1 MAGDLNVNQ
10 LTVATTVVD
19 ADKLYYG
26 KSPFG
31 VTDDRAISY
40 LNFKTQ
46 INITDTY
53 SGLNTTDKTI
63 VGALNEAYQWDRA
76 LLSGSVYYLT
86 PRHSGDVLKLKN
98 YIYLGTVDPYSRT
111 QIWNYEL
118 NSVLRLG
125 ALTSDGDPV
134 DATSEGSVFYGQN
147 AQVDAMSNVN
157 FSYVRL
163 KPTRIGLYNGK
174 SGGYTGYLFRL
185 DTQTDECYLRD
196 NAGTKVFDFVRATGS
211 LTLSALSLAGGIV
224 QTNAA
229 GLLSTSVTLPNGT
242 LATTQA
248 AGDNSTKL
256 ATTAYVDNAVS
267 PENLW
272 DRTVIPA
279 FYTVVTPHTAT
290 DRIQVPTITGGGT
303 YGGILYTDMDGNKTI
318 TASSNMV
325 WTGAGFL
332 LGSSSPYLKIY
343 QNAGVALAGSGFI
356 LQTSDNDYA
365 GIYHAADATA
375 ASNSTLD
382 FDAKPST
389 ASEASLMR
397 FGYNTVAATTS
408 FVFYNGKASY
418 AAHPTFSADTELV
431 DKKYVDE
438 AILGEDLWDRVS
450 IDGGLFKITPK
461 DSTDMLDIPKSIHSA
476 STLVIQGHISSN
488 YIAQFNALSGNA
500 QIGLRQSAST
510 PNVKI
515 GHIYQRYTAD
525 NWFVGLNTTNEDFLF
540 IRDPSGSAGISLSLN
555 ATTGAATFLSNIVTT
570 SGNIY
575 IGTPSDNTVGSWAQ
589 LKTGTGLSTTYKI
602 QHYED
607 VSGDGSAYG
616 YVSKFVVDY
625 SGNAAI
631 YATDGGPLYG
641 TLTVGTVSLIKK
653 NADPHLLIYAT
664 AGKSVIH
671 IDQHSATRAYSGI
684 KYSRNGTEN
693 WFAGLNTADD
703 HYRIWRGG
711 LNAFAL
717 QTNGTLHLNASVASS
732 FGGLTILN
740 SGSSGYPSITLWNGS
755 VGATNSWNIICF
767 DGKLQFQYFDGTIW
781 VNKEIWTPT

>member
-1 MAGDLNVNQ
+1 MAGDKRITELVAATAAAGTDLSEIVQGGLNKKITGT
-10 LTVATTVVD
+10 LTADYIGTV
-19 ADKLYYG
+19 K
-26 KSPFG
+26 
-31 VTDDRAISY
+31 
-40 LNFKTQ
+40 
-46 INITDTY
+46 TY

-86 PRHSGDVLKLKN
+86 PRHSGDVVKIKN

-147 AQVDAMSNVN
+147 AQADAMSNVN

-242 LATTQA
+242 LATTQT

-267 PENLW
+267 VEDLW
-272 DRTVIPA
+272 DRTVIPT

-408 FVFYNGKASY
+408 FVFHNGKASY

-431 DKKYVDE
+431 DKKYVD
-438 AILGEDLWDRVS
+438 DLA
-450 IDGGLFKITPK
+450 GAQTPITEE
-461 DSTDMLDIPKSIHSA
+461 
-476 STLVIQGHISSN
+476 LVIDSDGKTSFTL
-488 YIAQFNALSGNA
+488 AQTPHTAAYVNAY
-500 QIGLRQSAST
+500 LRGQRRRY
-510 PNVKI
+510 NV
-515 GHIYQRYTAD
+515 
-525 NWFVGLNTTNEDFLF
+525 DF
-540 IRDPSGSAGISLSLN
+540 
-555 ATTGAATFLSNIVTT
+555 T
-570 SGNIY
+570 
-575 IGTPSDNTVGSWAQ
+575 
-589 LKTGTGLSTTYKI
+589 
-602 QHYED
+602 
-607 VSGDGSAYG
+607 VSG
-616 YVSKFVVDY
+616 
-625 SGNAAI
+625 
-631 YATDGGPLYG
+631 T
-641 TLTVGTVSLIKK
+641 TLTW
-653 NADPHLLIYAT
+653 NDP
-664 AGKSVIH
+664 
-671 IDQHSATRAYSGI
+671 
-684 KYSRNGTEN
+684 
-693 WFAGLNTADD
+693 
-703 HYRIWRGG
+703 
-711 LNAFAL
+711 
-717 QTNGTLHLNASVASS
+717 
-732 FGGLTILN
+732 GGLTLL
-740 SGSSGYPSITLWNGS
+740 ITDSPLI
-755 VGATNSWNIICF
+755 VT
-767 DGKLQFQYFDGTIW
+767 Y
-781 VNKEIWTPT
+781 EY